1 MVDLVLLQS
10 ASYVAAAIGVCIAAF
25 YYVMTLRVQQANM
38 REATNNRRATFVNNM
53 LQQSGSIEWQQL
65 GMDVFSM
72 KWSDFDDFEK
82 KYGWPANPE
91 LAAKR
96 LAYLGRYDAI
106 GRQVVAGLIGLDD
119 IGALAG
125 YNLVATWLFFKP
137 IIEGKRRIEFPTNA
151 YSEFEYVANAMM
163 KKLTDDDPDFPRKV
177 AKYRNEG

>member
-1 MVDLVLLQS
+1 LVDLGEIQ
-10 ASYVAAAIGVCIAAF
+10 AAYYMVAATGVLVAAVF
-25 YYVMTLRVQQANM
+25 YIVNLRETT
-38 REATNNRRATFVNNM
+38 RNRKATFASNQ
-53 LQQSGSIEWQQL
+53 LQFSGSVEWQKL
-65 GMDVFSM
+65 DMDVFEL

-96 LAYLGRYDAI
+96 LAYLARYDAI
-106 GRQVVAGLIGLDD
+106 GRQVRAGFFSLDD

-137 IIEGKRRIEFPTNA
+137 IIEGYRRTEFPTNA

-177 AKYRNEG
+177 AMYRNEG

>member
-1 MVDLVLLQS
+1 M
-10 ASYVAAAIGVCIAAF
+10 VAATGVLVAAVF
-25 YYVMTLRVQQANM
+25 YIVNLRETT
-38 REATNNRRATFVNNM
+38 RNRKATFASNQ
-53 LQQSGSIEWQQL
+53 LQFSGSVEWQKL

-72 KWSDFDDFEK
+72 KWSDFDDFKK

-96 LAYLGRYDAI
+96 LAYLARYDAI
-106 GRQVVAGLIGLDD
+106 GRQVRAGLFSLDD
-119 IGALAG
+119 IGALSG

-137 IIEGKRRIEFPTNA
+137 IIEGYRRTEYPTYA

-177 AKYRNEG
+177 AMYSHDVVKDA